1 MTPAD
6 WMDDLLDRHPGEPV
20 PPGFHE
26 RLKARLADEPA
37 TQGPV
42 LRPGFRRLLPM
53 AAAAIVFLGIGFWLG
68 RAGDPLGE
76 DPGRPSEETVSIEE
90 IDQLTRSVESFHL
103 EGIRFRYFGLRR
115 RLTTFDGP
123 LPDGAT
129 DHLDHVG
136 QALGAAGFQTGSS

>member
-90 IDQLTRSVESFHL
+90 IDLENLDLLQSWDLVLDESL
-103 EGIRFRYFGLRR
+103 ELGWVQAESDPLMEGLEEE
-115 RLTTFDGP
+115 GE
-123 LPDGAT
+123 
-129 DHLDHVG
+129 
-136 QALGAAGFQTGSS
+136 